1 MMFKNK
7 LVISLLLLLV
17 IAGGITFMFKTMDVF
32 AQNDDKKKVV
42 EDSSFTN
49 IEVSTNNAEV
59 VIVPTKSSDA
69 TVEYL
74 GASKKAK
81 YNFEVDVKGDI
92 LSVHLKQ
99 KRRIFFWFGFH
110 SRDLKL
116 VVSVPEKQ
124 YENIQVKSNNGLINV
139 ENLQAEMVL
148 LETDNGKILLKKVVA
163 NSVAVETDNGQIVLD
178 HVEGKIKGTTDNGQ
192 ISVLTNKLDW
202 PMDLATDNGSIE
214 MKTESEP
221 ANATIDSESDNGKII
236 IFGNEIKRSTYGEGK
251 HLIKL
256 RTDNGSITVTK

>member
-1 MMFKNK
+1 MMSKNK
-7 LVISLLLLLV
+7 LVISFLLLLV
-17 IAGGITFMFKTMDVF
+17 VASGITFMFKTMDVF
-32 AQNDDKKKVV
+32 AQNDNKKKVV

-69 TVEYL
+69 TVEYS

-81 YNFEVDVKGDI
+81 YNFEVDVKGDT

-99 KRRIFFWFGFH
+99 KRRFFFWFGFH

-116 VVSVPEKQ
+116 IVNVPEKQ

-139 ENLQAEMVL
+139 ENLLAEMVL
-148 LETDNGKILLKKVVA
+148 LETDNGKILLENVVA
-163 NSVAVETDNGQIVLD
+163 NSVNVETDNGKIVLD

-192 ISVLTNKLDW
+192 ISLITNKLDW
-202 PMDLATDNGSIE
+202 PIDLATDNGSIE
-214 MKTESEP
+214 IKTESEP
-221 ANATIDSESDNGKII
+221 ANATIDSESDNGTIT
-236 IFGNEIKRSTYGEGK
+236 IFGNEIKRSTYGKGK